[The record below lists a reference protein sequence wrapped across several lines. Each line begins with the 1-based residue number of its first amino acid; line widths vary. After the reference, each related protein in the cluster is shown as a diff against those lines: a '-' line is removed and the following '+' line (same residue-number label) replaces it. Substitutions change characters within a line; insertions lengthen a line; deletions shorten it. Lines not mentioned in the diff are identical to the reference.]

1 MRISDKNYKKLEK
14 NTKIVITLN
23 DGEFGIVDGK
33 PAITVEEAR
42 RIAETV
48 YDLAMETMVKAGVL
62 EITDEEKA
70 VLDALWREQDI
81 YLYRANEEILKNAG
95 GKTTG
100 WS

>member
-1 MRISDKNYKKLEK
+1 MRISNKKYKKLEE

-23 DGEFGIVDGK
+23 KGEYGIVDGK
-33 PAITVEEAR
+33 PAITVAEAR

-48 YDLAMETMVKAGVL
+48 YDLAMEKMVKAGVL
-62 EITDEEKA
+62 EITDDEKA

-81 YLYRANEEILKNAG
+81 YLYRTNEEILKNAD